1 MHVLIIGA
9 AGMVGR
15 KLTQAIAAVP
25 TIDGVAVDALT
36 LVDVMAPQALAGFTG
51 NVTCKSADISDPRV
65 ATALIAGRPDLI
77 FHLAAIVS
85 GEAEVAFEKGY
96 AINLD
101 GTRFL
106 LEAIRQQG
114 EIASYRP
121 RVVFTSSIAVFGAPF
136 PDRIDDEFFLT
147 PRTSYGT
154 QKAIGELLLADYA
167 RKGYLDAIGIRL
179 PTVCIRPG
187 APNKAASGF
196 FSNIL
201 REPLIGKQAIL
212 PVAETVRHWH
222 VSPRRAVGFLLHA
235 AAIDTERLGHRC
247 VLNMPGLSA
256 TVGEQIEALCRVAGD
271 QAVALIR
278 KEHDPL
284 IASIVDGWAQDF
296 DAARAL
302 ELGFVADSSFDEII
316 NIHIEDELKEG
327 VN

>member
-36 LVDVMAPQALAGFTG
+36 LVDVMAPQAPAGFTG

-65 ATALIAGRPDLI
+65 ATALIADRPDQI

-154 QKAIGELLLADYA
+154 QSCRSPKPSGTGMSA
-167 RKGYLDAIGIRL
+167 RAGPWVSCCTQLKSTLRGWDIA
-179 PTVCIRPG
+179 VCSI
-187 APNKAASGF
+187 
-196 FSNIL
+196 
-201 REPLIGKQAIL
+201 
-212 PVAETVRHWH
+212 
-222 VSPRRAVGFLLHA
+222 
-235 AAIDTERLGHRC
+235 
-247 VLNMPGLSA
+247 
-256 TVGEQIEALCRVAGD
+256 CRVFPQPLASRSKHCAGWP
-271 QAVALIR
+271 VIGR
-278 KEHDPL
+278 
-284 IASIVDGWAQDF
+284 S
-296 DAARAL
+296 R
-302 ELGFVADSSFDEII
+302 
-316 NIHIEDELKEG
+316 
-327 VN
+327 